1 MKKITL
7 SAVAVLSLAGGFSS
21 ALCADDFTLF
31 SKPKFNGEVKA
42 RYESVDV
49 ESATRANANAY
60 TVRLMLGL
68 ETTLLGIDGLTMKV
82 DGTTVQTLGGTKYDG
97 DPSNALGD
105 NSYEIVADPEQT
117 RFTQGYLQ
125 YKMGAT
131 MAKVGRQLVN
141 LDNQRFIGS
150 VDWRQMPMS
159 LDAVSVANTSI
170 PGLNLFGAYM
180 YGYDAIFDR
189 PTQDSKSVILNAS
202 YKVSDM
208 LKITAYDYML
218 SLENFSS
225 VPQSNSVNFA
235 ADTYGVSLTG
245 DVPAGPLKVAYHSEY
260 AKQTDSTFKKIN
272 SNDKAQNNASYYNIE
287 ATASMM
293 GVSLGAGQE
302 LLSGSATNGAGAII
316 DGTTKFQTPLATL
329 HKFNGTADMFLA
341 TPAGGLLDTYAI
353 VGYGAAGLGKA
364 LATYHTFETDV
375 AMGGNSD
382 LGSELDLQYS
392 NAIPGVKGLNGLLKA
407 AFYKGGD
414 VNTGATSNYT
424 NDKTVVW
431 VELDYKF

>member
-7 SAVAVLSLAGGFSS
+7 SAVAVLTLAGGFSS
-21 ALCADDFTLF
+21 TLCADDFTLF

-49 ESATRANANAY
+49 ENTARMNANAY

-82 DGTTVQTLGGTKYDG
+82 DGTTVQALGGTKYDS
-97 DPSNALGD
+97 DSLDTLG
-105 NSYEIVADPEQT
+105 NNTYEIVADPEQT

-131 MAKVGRQLVN
+131 TAKVGRQIVN
-141 LDNQRFIGS
+141 LDAQRFIGS

-170 PGLNLFGAYM
+170 QGLNLFGAYM

-189 PTQDSKSVILNAS
+189 RTQDSKSVILNAS

-218 SLENFSS
+218 SLENFSAGA
-225 VPQSNSVNFA
+225 NFA
-235 ADTYGVSLTG
+235 ADTYGLSLTG
-245 DVPAGPLKVAYHSEY
+245 DVPVGPLKISYHGEY
-260 AKQTDSTFKKIN
+260 AEQTDSTFKKIN
-272 SNDKAQNNASYYNIE
+272 SDVKGQADASYYNIE

-302 LLSGSATNGAGAII
+302 FLSGTVDEAMGA
-316 DGTTKFQTPLATL
+316 DGKTKFQTPLATL

-341 TPAGGLLDTYAI
+341 TPKGGLVDTYVT

-375 AMGGNSD
+375 PMDTKTD
-382 LGSELDLQYS
+382 LGSELDIQYA
-392 NAIPGVKGLNGLLKA
+392 NAIPGVKGLNGLLKT

-414 VNTGATSNYT
+414 VNGATNYT

>member
-1 MKKITL
+1 MKQVTL
-7 SAVAVLSLAGGFSS
+7 SAVAILSLASS
-21 ALCADDFTLF
+21 FTTLSATDDFTLL
-31 SKPKFNGEVKA
+31 SNSKFNGEVKA

-49 ESATRANANAY
+49 ESVARANANAY

-82 DGTTVQTLGGTKYDG
+82 DGTTVQTIGGTKYDS
-97 DPSNALGD
+97 DPLSGLGD
-105 NSYEIVADPEQT
+105 ASYEIVADPEQS

-125 YKMGAT
+125 YKLGAT
-131 MAKVGRQLVN
+131 TAKIGRQLVN

-170 PGLNLFGAYM
+170 PGLNLYGAYV
-180 YGYDAIFDR
+180 YSYDAIFDR
-189 PTQDSKSVILNAS
+189 ATQDSKSVILNGS
-202 YKVSDM
+202 YKVNDM
-208 LKITAYDYML
+208 LKITVYDYML
-218 SLENFSS
+218 SLENFSAIPTS
-225 VPQSNSVNFA
+225 TTANLA
-235 ADTYGVSLTG
+235 ADTYGLSLTG
-245 DVPAGPLKVAYHSEY
+245 DIPAGPLKISYHGEY
-260 AKQTDSTFKKIN
+260 AEQTDSTFKTTSTNIKGQ
-272 SNDKAQNNASYYNIE
+272 NDASYYNIE

-293 GVSLGAGQE
+293 GVSMGAGQE
-302 LLSGSATNGAGAII
+302 LLSGTTDEGMGT
-316 DGTTKFQTPLATL
+316 DGKTKFQTPLATL
-329 HKFNGTADMFLA
+329 HKFNGTADMFLT
-341 TPAGGLLDTYAI
+341 TPTGGLLDTYAS

-375 AMGGNSD
+375 AMGGKSD

-392 NAIPGVKGLNGLLKA
+392 NAIPGIKGLNGLLKA

-424 NDKTVVW
+424 IDKEVVW